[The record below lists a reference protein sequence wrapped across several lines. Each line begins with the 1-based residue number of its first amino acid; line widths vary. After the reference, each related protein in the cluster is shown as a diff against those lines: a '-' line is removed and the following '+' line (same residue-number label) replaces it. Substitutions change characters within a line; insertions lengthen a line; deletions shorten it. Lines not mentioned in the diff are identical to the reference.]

1 LSQLHGS
8 YVASVRNIFL
18 QLPKNENQYMELP
31 EQSFLLLFFIVL
43 SAFFSG
49 VETAFVSI
57 SDIRLKHLC
66 ENENKKSIL
75 RVQRLK
81 ENSERLIITILIGNN
96 LVNIAASSFATKVAI
111 DIFQSSG
118 IGIAIGLMTLIILI
132 FGEIIP
138 KNIAMAKNEMIAVL
152 TAPIIQALQILLFP
166 VIYFLEKMTIFM
178 AKPMNTDMSEPV
190 ITEAEIKS
198 VVNLGEEVGE
208 IEKDERIMIH
218 NIFRFSELQANEIMT
233 DRTQIFS
240 LDSDAYLK
248 DVSEEIVSQG
258 FSRIPVYEDQTDNIK
273 GILYAKDV
281 LQHML
286 SKIEDRPLRD
296 LIRPAMIIPETMLI
310 DNLLREF
317 KKEKVHIAMVVDEHG
332 GISGLI
338 TIEDVLEEIVGDIYD
353 ETDKDEELIRIGDNN
368 KCYVKGETEIE
379 DVNRV
384 LELNL
389 SEEEDYETISG
400 YILSQLRH
408 IPEVG
413 EELSVDGI
421 VIRVTQADQQRII
434 EVEIEKQDQLS
445 SSSDASA
452 DSAL

>member
-1 LSQLHGS
+1 MD
-8 YVASVRNIFL
+8 I
-18 QLPKNENQYMELP
+18 P

-49 VETAFVSI
+49 VETAFVSL
-57 SDIRLKHLC
+57 SDIRLNHLC
-66 ENENKKSIL
+66 ENEKKKSIL
-75 RVQRLK
+75 RVKRLK

-111 DIFQSSG
+111 DIFQSRG

-138 KNIAMAKNEMIAVL
+138 KNIAMAKNERIAVL
-152 TAPIIQALQILLFP
+152 AAPIIQVLQIILFP
-166 VIYFLEKMTIFM
+166 AIFFLEKITIFM
-178 AKPMNTDMSEPV
+178 AKPMNNDMLEPV

-240 LDSDAYLK
+240 LDSDVYIK
-248 DVSEEIVSQG
+248 DISEEIVSQG
-258 FSRIPVYEDQTDNIK
+258 FSRVPVYEDQTDNIK
-273 GILYAKDV
+273 GILYAKDI

-286 SKIEDRPLRD
+286 SKGEDRPLRD

-317 KKEKVHIAMVVDEHG
+317 KREKVHIAMVVDEHG

-338 TIEDVLEEIVGDIYD
+338 TIEDILEEIVGDIYD
-353 ETDKDEELIRIGDNN
+353 ETDKDEELIRIVDKH
-368 KCYVKGETEIE
+368 KCFVKGETEIE
-379 DVNRV
+379 EVNRV
-384 LELNL
+384 LELDL

-421 VIRVTQADQQRII
+421 MIRVTQADQQRII
-434 EVEIEKQDQLS
+434 EVEIEKQSQLPAD
-445 SSSDASA
+445 SSSDEVPT
-452 DSAL
+452 

>member
-1 LSQLHGS
+1 MD
-8 YVASVRNIFL
+8 I
-18 QLPKNENQYMELP
+18 P

-49 VETAFVSI
+49 VETAFVSL

-66 ENENKKSIL
+66 ETEKKSIL
-75 RVQRLK
+75 RVKRLK

-111 DIFQSSG
+111 DIFQSRG

-138 KNIAMAKNEMIAVL
+138 KNIAMAKNEFIAVL
-152 TAPIIQALQILLFP
+152 AAPIIQTLQFFLFP
-166 VIYFLEKMTIFM
+166 AIFFLEKITLFM
-178 AKPMNTDMSEPV
+178 AKPMNNDTTEPV

-240 LDSDAYLK
+240 LNSDSYLNE
-248 DVSEEIVSQG
+248 VSEEIVTQG
-258 FSRIPVYEDQTDNIK
+258 LSRIPVYEDQTDNIK

-286 SKIEDRPLRD
+286 SKGEDRPLRD

-353 ETDKDEELIRIGDNN
+353 ETDKDEELIRIVDNH
-368 KCYVKGETEIE
+368 KCFVKGETEIE
-379 DVNRV
+379 EVNRV
-384 LELNL
+384 LELEL

-434 EVEIEKQDQLS
+434 EVEIEKQNQLADLQA
-445 SSSDASA
+445 DATIQH
-452 DSAL
+452 

>member
-1 LSQLHGS
+1 MD
-8 YVASVRNIFL
+8 I
-18 QLPKNENQYMELP
+18 P

-49 VETAFVSI
+49 VETAFVSL
-57 SDIRLKHLC
+57 SDIRLNHLC
-66 ENENKKSIL
+66 EKENKKSIL
-75 RVQRLK
+75 RVKRLK
-81 ENSERLIITILIGNN
+81 EKSERLIITILIGNN

-111 DIFQSSG
+111 DIFQSRG

-138 KNIAMAKNEMIAVL
+138 KNIAMAKNELIAVL
-152 TAPIIQALQILLFP
+152 AAPIIQMLQFILFP
-166 VIYFLEKMTIFM
+166 AIFFLEKITIFM
-178 AKPMNTDMSEPV
+178 AKPINADMADPV

-240 LDSDAYLK
+240 LDSDSYLK
-248 DVSEEIVSQG
+248 DVSEDMLSRG
-258 FSRIPVYEDQTDNIK
+258 FSRVPVYEDQTDNIK
-273 GILYAKDV
+273 GILYAKDI
-281 LQHML
+281 LQHLL
-286 SKIEDRPLRD
+286 SKGEDRTLRD

-338 TIEDVLEEIVGDIYD
+338 TIEDILEEIVGDIYD
-353 ETDKDEELIRIGDNN
+353 ETDKDEELIRIIDNQ

-379 DVNRV
+379 EVNRV
-384 LELNL
+384 LELKL

-421 VIRVTQADQQRII
+421 IIRVTQADPQRII
-434 EVEIEKQDQLS
+434 EVEIEKQNLILED
-445 SSSDASA
+445 
-452 DSAL
+452 DSAGQRI

>member
-1 LSQLHGS
+1 MD
-8 YVASVRNIFL
+8 I
-18 QLPKNENQYMELP
+18 PD
-31 EQSFLLLFFIVL
+31 QSFLLLFLIVL

-49 VETAFVSI
+49 VETAFVSL

-66 ENENKKSIL
+66 EKENKKSIL
-75 RVQRLK
+75 RVKRLK
-81 ENSERLIITILIGNN
+81 EKNERLIITILIGNN
-96 LVNIAASSFATKVAI
+96 LVNIAASSIATKVAI
-111 DIFQSSG
+111 DVLDSRG

-132 FGEIIP
+132 FGEIVP
-138 KNIAMAKNEMIAVL
+138 KNIAMAKNEVIAVFA
-152 TAPIIQALQILLFP
+152 APIIQFLQVVLLPAIF
-166 VIYFLEKMTIFM
+166 FLEKITIFM
-178 AKPMNTDMSEPV
+178 AKPMNKDMAEPV

-198 VVNLGEEVGE
+198 VVNLGEEIGE
-208 IEKDERIMIH
+208 IETDERIMIH

-240 LDSDAYLK
+240 LDSDAYLNN
-248 DVSEEIVSQG
+248 VSEELVSQG

-286 SKIEDRPLRD
+286 SKGEDRKLRD

-338 TIEDVLEEIVGDIYD
+338 TIEDILEEIVGDIYD
-353 ETDKDEELIRIGDNN
+353 ETDKDEELIRIVDNN
-368 KCYVKGETEIE
+368 KCFVKGETEIE
-379 DVNRV
+379 EVNRV

-413 EELSVDGI
+413 EELSVNGT
-421 VIRVTQADQQRII
+421 VIRITQADQQRII
-434 EVEIEKQDQLS
+434 EVEIERLNQLPV
-445 SSSDASA
+445 DTLTVLA
-452 DSAL
+452 

>member
-1 LSQLHGS
+1 MD
-8 YVASVRNIFL
+8 I
-18 QLPKNENQYMELP
+18 PD
-31 EQSFLLLFFIVL
+31 QSFLLLFLIVL

-49 VETAFVSI
+49 VETAFVSL

-66 ENENKKSIL
+66 EKKNTKSIL
-75 RVQRLK
+75 RVKRLK
-81 ENSERLIITILIGNN
+81 EKNERLIITILIGNN
-96 LVNIAASSFATKVAI
+96 LVNIAASSIATKVAI
-111 DIFQSSG
+111 DILNSSG

-132 FGEIIP
+132 FGEIVP
-138 KNIAMAKNEMIAVL
+138 KNIAMAKNEAIAVFA
-152 TAPIIQALQILLFP
+152 APIIQMLQFILLPAIF
-166 VIYFLEKMTIFM
+166 FLEKLTIFM
-178 AKPMNTDMSEPV
+178 ARPMNNDMLEPV

-198 VVNLGEEVGE
+198 VVNLGEEIGE
-208 IEKDERIMIH
+208 IETDERIMIH

-233 DRTQIFS
+233 DRTQMFS
-240 LDSDAYLK
+240 LDSDAYLN

-286 SKIEDRPLRD
+286 SKGEDRPLRD

-338 TIEDVLEEIVGDIYD
+338 TIEDILEEIVGDIYD
-353 ETDKDEELIRIGDNN
+353 ETDKDEELIRIVDNN
-368 KCYVKGETEIE
+368 KCFVKGETEIE
-379 DVNRV
+379 EVNRV
-384 LELNL
+384 MELDL

-421 VIRVTQADQQRII
+421 VIRITQADQQRII
-434 EVEIEKQDQLS
+434 EVEIEKQNQLKDES
-445 SSSDASA
+445 
-452 DSAL
+452 LKGT

>member
-1 LSQLHGS
+1 
-8 YVASVRNIFL
+8 
-18 QLPKNENQYMELP
+18 MELP

-66 ENENKKSIL
+66 EKENKKSIL
-75 RVQRLK
+75 RVKRLK

-111 DIFQSSG
+111 DIFQSRG

-138 KNIAMAKNEMIAVL
+138 KNIALAKNEMIAVL
-152 TAPIIQALQILLFP
+152 AAPIIRFLQIILFP
-166 VIYFLEKMTIFM
+166 AIFFLEKITIFM
-178 AKPMNTDMSEPV
+178 AKPMQNDVGDPV

-240 LDSDAYLK
+240 LDSDSYLK
-248 DVSEEIVSQG
+248 DVSKEIVSQG
-258 FSRIPVYEDQTDNIK
+258 LSRIPVYEDQTDNIK

-286 SKIEDRPLRD
+286 SKGEDRPLRD

-338 TIEDVLEEIVGDIYD
+338 TIEDILEEIVGDIYD
-353 ETDKDEELIRIGDNN
+353 ETDKDEELIRIVDKN
-368 KCYVKGETEIE
+368 KCFVKGETEIE
-379 DVNRV
+379 EVNRV
-384 LELNL
+384 LELDL

-434 EVEIEKQDQLS
+434 EVEIEKHYQLP
-445 SSSDASA
+445 DAPDPSIE
-452 DSAL
+452 DS

>member
-1 LSQLHGS
+1 MD
-8 YVASVRNIFL
+8 I
-18 QLPKNENQYMELP
+18 P

-49 VETAFVSI
+49 VETAFVSL
-57 SDIRLKHLC
+57 SDIRLNHLC
-66 ENENKKSIL
+66 EKENKKSIL
-75 RVQRLK
+75 RVKRLK
-81 ENSERLIITILIGNN
+81 EKSERLIITILIGNN

-111 DIFQSSG
+111 DIFQSQG

-138 KNIAMAKNEMIAVL
+138 KNIAMAKNEVIAVL
-152 TAPIIQALQILLFP
+152 AAPIIQMLQFILFP
-166 VIYFLEKMTIFM
+166 VIFFLEKMTIFM
-178 AKPMNTDMSEPV
+178 ANPMNTDMADPV

-248 DVSEEIVSQG
+248 DVSEEILSQG

-273 GILYAKDV
+273 GILYAKDI
-281 LQHML
+281 LQHLL
-286 SKIEDRPLRD
+286 SKGEDRPLRD

-338 TIEDVLEEIVGDIYD
+338 TIEDILEEIVGDIYD
-353 ETDKDEELIRIGDNN
+353 ETDKDEELIRIIDNQ
-368 KCYVKGETEIE
+368 KCFVKGETEIE
-379 DVNRV
+379 EVNRV
-384 LELNL
+384 LELKL

-413 EELSVDGI
+413 EELSVDDI

-434 EVEIEKQDQLS
+434 EVEIEKQNLS
-445 SSSDASA
+445 MA
-452 DSAL
+452 DDTDVL